1 MISGRIISIR
11 CCSSGD
17 MDSFR
22 PSMIM
27 EISSFVKERPC
38 SERRLEAAIRS
49 GRINSRGFP
58 WQLEITNFM
67 ISSFF
72 VRHKKLLYFFRIWFN
87 WFIKSEFGFAVLVQ
101 GLSFAIIIG
110 ISFENRSLFW
120 LSEDEGDEWLVV
132 STKR

>member
-49 GRINSRGFP
+49 GELIQEVFRGS
-58 WQLEITNFM
+58 W
-67 ISSFF
+67 
-72 VRHKKLLYFFRIWFN
+72 
-87 WFIKSEFGFAVLVQ
+87 
-101 GLSFAIIIG
+101 
-110 ISFENRSLFW
+110 RSQIL
-120 LSEDEGDEWLVV
+120 
-132 STKR
+132 